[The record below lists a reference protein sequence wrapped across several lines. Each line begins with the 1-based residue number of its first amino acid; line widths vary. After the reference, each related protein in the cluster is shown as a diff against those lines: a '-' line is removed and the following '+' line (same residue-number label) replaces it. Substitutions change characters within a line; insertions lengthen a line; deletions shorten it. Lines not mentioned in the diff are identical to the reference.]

1 LAGWSGSERDLSPLR
16 NDSVSNVILTS
27 QELPE
32 EHIDLFPLLR
42 RQTAHFYPKSF
53 RIRALLLV
61 FVLTPVVAAAQ
72 SGSPQKSVAP
82 PASSSS
88 STQASHSSS
97 PEFITAADQVL
108 LEMSKILSLPIKE
121 PLKKSLRSKQEVRDY
136 LIREDKE
143 DKNDAERYADEKT
156 LEAFGLIPKNFP
168 LDSFMLDVLTDQV
181 AGLYDPKAK
190 EFYIADWIPV
200 DEQRTVMSHELT
212 HALEDQSFRIDNWI
226 KAARPNDDAELAR
239 DSVSEGSAMAAMV
252 DYQMLDQHIGV
263 RELPDVTLLIR
274 AGAMAE
280 MDKDPNLAKAPVYI
294 RDELLFPYLAGTGF
308 TQEFLKAHTGW
319 QDIHLIFE
327 NPPVSTQQIM
337 HPDLYLN
344 GTKPEAVKLP
354 VWKGLVPV
362 DWKLLDENTMGEFGV
377 GEVLKQFKKDNQDDS
392 LSAAWKGDRY
402 AVFEDAKAKTTPL
415 VFRIA
420 LDTPEDAARFFG
432 QYSEALELKHTQRTN
447 LFRRPNYFQFQT
459 DSGGVYLRCVATTCL
474 TVEGATRET
483 YDKITK
489 AVGWDQAPAP
499 TAAPS
504 QTLTENHEIERPVPA
519 PSGSSF

>member
-1 LAGWSGSERDLSPLR
+1 MKQFFSKSIRTASLPLIFVFAVTVGAGQSASP
-16 NDSVSNVILTS
+16 
-27 QELPE
+27 
-32 EHIDLFPLLR
+32 
-42 RQTAHFYPKSF
+42 PKS
-53 RIRALLLV
+53 
-61 FVLTPVVAAAQ
+61 VVAPGSTSPSSAQ
-72 SGSPQKSVAP
+72 ANH
-82 PASSSS
+82 A
-88 STQASHSSS
+88 SS

-156 LEAFGLIPKNFP
+156 LEAFGLIPKDFP

-190 EFYIADWIPV
+190 EFYIADWIPA

-212 HALEDQSFRIDNWI
+212 HALEDQSFRIDDWI

-274 AGAMAE
+274 AGAVTE
-280 MDKDPNLAKAPVYI
+280 MDKDPNLAKAPIYI

-319 QDIHLIFE
+319 KDIHLIFE
-327 NPPVSTQQIM
+327 NPPVSTQQIL
-337 HPDLYLN
+337 HPDLYLS
-344 GTKPEAVKLP
+344 GTKPEVVKLP
-354 VWKGLVPV
+354 AWKGLVPD

-377 GEVLKQFKKDNQDDS
+377 SEILKQFKKDNRDDL
-392 LSAAWKGDRY
+392 LSTAWKGDRY
-402 AVFEDAKAKTTPL
+402 AVFEDAKSKTTPL

-420 LDTPEDAARFFG
+420 FDSPENAARFFG
-432 QYSEALELKHTQRTN
+432 QYSEALELKHTSRHN
-447 LFRRPNYFQFQT
+447 LFRRPNYFEFQT
-459 DSGGVYLRCVATTCL
+459 DSGGVFLRCVATTCL

-483 YDKITK
+483 YDRINK
-489 AVGWDQAPAP
+489 ALGLDQAPVVPVAASAP
-499 TAAPS
+499 
-504 QTLTENHEIERPVPA
+504 QTLTEDHKNERTAFPLL
-519 PSGSSF
+519 SSSF